1 MIADLL
7 ALLLILAACV
17 AAAVVFAVWRRENE
31 RAEQRAEEARVTEN
45 QEFYA
50 ALASVRG
57 HARGHREPS
66 GVDPFDHT
74 LT

>member
-7 ALLLILAACV
+7 ALLLALAACV
-17 AAAVVFAVWRRENE
+17 AAAVIFSFLRREHE
-31 RAEQRAEEARVTEN
+31 RAELRAEEARVTED
-45 QEFYA
+45 QEYYA
-50 ALASVRG
+50 ALARIHVHTRG
-57 HARGHREPS
+57 YREPS

>member
-7 ALLLILAACV
+7 VLLLALAACV
-17 AAAVVFAVWRRENE
+17 AAAVIFTLWRRENE
-31 RAEQRAEEARVTEN
+31 RAELRAEEARVAEN
-45 QEFYA
+45 EEYLA
-50 ALASVRG
+50 ALASI
-57 HARGHREPS
+57 HARARGRREPS

>member
-7 ALLLILAACV
+7 ALLLALAACV
-17 AAAVVFAVWRRENE
+17 AAAVIFTLLRRENE
-31 RAEQRAEEARVTEN
+31 RAELRAEEARVTED
-45 QEFYA
+45 QEYYA
-50 ALASVRG
+50 ALASI
-57 HARGHREPS
+57 HARARGRREPS

>member
-7 ALLLILAACV
+7 VLLLILGACV
-17 AAAVVFAVWRRENE
+17 AAAVIVILWRREHE
-31 RAEQRAEEARVTEN
+31 RAELRAEEAHVTEN
-45 QEFYA
+45 QEYYA
-50 ALASVRG
+50 ALARV
-57 HARGHREPS
+57 HAQARGRREPS

>member
-7 ALLLILAACV
+7 VLLLALAACV
-17 AAAVVFAVWRRENE
+17 AAAVIFTLLSRENE
-31 RAEQRAEEARVTEN
+31 RAELRAEEARIAEN

-50 ALASVRG
+50 ALAGVHAGKRG
-57 HARGHREPS
+57 RREPS

>member
-17 AAAVVFAVWRRENE
+17 AAAVVFTLWRREHE
-31 RAEQRAEEARVTEN
+31 RAELRADEARVTAE
-45 QEFYA
+45 QEMYA
-50 ALASVRG
+50 ALASVHA
-57 HARGHREPS
+57 HARGGREPS

>member
-7 ALLLILAACV
+7 ALLLALAACV
-17 AAAVVFAVWRRENE
+17 AAAVIFTLLRREHE
-31 RAEQRAEEARVTEN
+31 RAEQRAEDARVTEN

-50 ALASVRG
+50 ALASVHA

>member
-7 ALLLILAACV
+7 VLLVALAACV
-17 AAAVVFAVWRRENE
+17 AAAVIFTLLRRENE
-31 RAEQRAEEARVTEN
+31 RAELRAEEARVTED
-45 QEFYA
+45 QEYYA
-50 ALASVRG
+50 ALASI
-57 HARGHREPS
+57 HARARGRREPS

>member
-7 ALLLILAACV
+7 VLLLALAACV
-17 AAAVVFAVWRRENE
+17 AAAVIFTLWCREHE
-31 RAEQRAEEARVTEN
+31 RAEQRADEARVTAD
-45 QEFYA
+45 QDFYA
-50 ALASVRG
+50 ALASV
-57 HARGHREPS
+57 HARAHGRREPS